1 MSFIDDIVKKGS
13 EIIGGET
20 KADAITIVVPVKE
33 AAPVVQKIISVDPSV
48 PLSVPEVI
56 GGIGLGLTPFLIL
69 PVLAFNAAKGLVKPP
84 RPLPVPAEPT
94 TTVGAYTKSL
104 GEGLSEGF
112 KELFTESNADTDLT
126 KKGIFLSL
134 GGFTVSAIFGAVL
147 FITSQK
153 PEVVKKP
160 ITPAAIVK
168 VVPPAV
174 VAPAA
179 VVAPGAVP
187 PSVAPLAV
195 AAPAAAVVAPVAA
208 PKVDEAAVKKAA
220 EQKAASEK
228 VYLSKYNLS
237 YPYAISKYIASL
249 RESLIMILNMR
260 LASTIFTII
269 IDT

>member
-1 MSFIDDIVKKGS
+1 MSFIDDIVKKGG
-13 EIIGGET
+13 EIIGGES
-20 KADAITIVVPVKE
+20 KADAVTIFVPVKE
-33 AAPVVQKIISVDPSV
+33 VAKEVKTIISVDPSV

-56 GGIGLGLTPFLIL
+56 VGVGLGIAPFLIL

-112 KELFTESNADTDLT
+112 KELFTENNADTDLT

-134 GGFTVSAIFGAVL
+134 GGFTLSAIFGGVL

-168 VVPPAV
+168 VVPPAAVTPVIASPVAPVAGAIPPPVAPLV
-174 VAPAA
+174 VAATPAA
-179 VVAPGAVP
+179 VVI
-187 PSVAPLAV
+187 
-195 AAPAAAVVAPVAA
+195 
-208 PKVDEAAVKKAA
+208 PKVDEAAVKV
-220 EQKAASEK
+220 S
-228 VYLSKYNLS
+228 N
-237 YPYAISKYIASL
+237 
-249 RESLIMILNMR
+249 
-260 LASTIFTII
+260 
-269 IDT
+269 